1 MNGAPYDDGWI
12 ARAVAEELEWAPH
25 VDAAHIDV
33 TVQDGIVQLT
43 GYVRTLVEKK
53 AAERAVWHVAGV
65 RGIVASLDIRRPAA
79 HLHSDEEIARRAAD
93 VLDWDA
99 QLPGADIKV
108 QVEDGVVTLIGGVDW
123 QYQREDAEMRVHRL
137 AGVVAVRNEL
147 VVRSVPSSAEAM
159 RVQMVRALQR
169 HAEIDA
175 SRIEVSVE
183 GGRVT
188 LGGSVPSF
196 VQRRIAENAAWAARG
211 VTDVVDH
218 VRVEPMRKAALP
230 A

>member
-1 MNGAPYDDGWI
+1 MNNAPHDDGWI

-33 TVQDGIVQLT
+33 TVQDGIVQMT
-43 GYVRTLVEKK
+43 GYVSTLVEKK

-65 RGIVASLDIRRPAA
+65 RGIVANLDIRRPAA

-123 QYQREDAEMRVHRL
+123 QYQREDAEARVHHL
-137 AGVVAVRNEL
+137 AGVLAVRNDL

-159 RVQMVRALQR
+159 REQVLRALQR
-169 HAEIDA
+169 HSEIDA
-175 SRIEVSVE
+175 SQIEVAVE
-183 GGRVT
+183 GGCVT

-196 VQRRIAENAAWAARG
+196 AQRRIAENAAWSARG
-211 VTDVVDH
+211 VSDVVDH
-218 VRVEPMRKAALP
+218 VRVEPIRKIALP
-230 A
+230 V

>member
-1 MNGAPYDDGWI
+1 MTGAPHDDAWI

-33 TVQDGIVQLT
+33 SVQDGIAQLT
-43 GYVRTLVEKK
+43 GYVGTLVEKK

-65 RGIVASLDIRRPAA
+65 RGIVASLDIRRPPA

-123 QYQREDAEMRVHRL
+123 QFQREDAELRIHHL

-147 VVRSVPSSAEAM
+147 VVRSVPSSAEAV
-159 RVQMVRALQR
+159 RDQVLRALQR
-169 HAEIDA
+169 HSEIDA
-175 SRIEVSVE
+175 TRIEVAVAD
-183 GGRVT
+183 GCVT

-196 VQRRIAENAAWAARG
+196 AQRRIAENAAWAARG
-211 VTDVVDH
+211 VTEVVDH
-218 VRVEPMRKAALP
+218 VRVEPVKRLVQP